1 MVGNGGSTGLSAKP
15 QGDARPFGLA
25 RSIPGDTAAH
35 EENGPLPAN
44 GGESLG
50 PARIELTSRL
60 RSRQV
65 ELQEAVFAHVR
76 SVAPDAIT
84 DEDAQ
89 LALGLREMIAVCVDF
104 GLASI
109 ERGEQW
115 PGPAPPAV
123 AAQARRAASH
133 GMSLATALRRCAA
146 GSTLLWS
153 FVLGEVARQDLPEE
167 QRYALLLQASAVMG
181 SLLVCVQAEIGD
193 AHSLEIRRGA
203 RSHEQRRAETVHK
216 LLAGEPADAGE
227 LADLGYELEA
237 WHLGVIA
244 TGAEAGKAVRGVA
257 AALGRKL
264 LSVAHG
270 RETVWAWLGGQRQ
283 LAFADVE
290 RVLRA
295 QEDTDVSFA
304 IGEPRRGADGW
315 RQTHGEAEGAL
326 LVARCRPCK
335 LTRYRDV
342 AQEAAALQDEAFADS
357 MIDTYLSP
365 LDEMRIG
372 GQAARKTLRALFQTG
387 HNVSSAASA
396 LKVDRSTVH
405 RQRNEIEQRLGCQ
418 LRMRQ
423 GEIEVALR
431 IEDLRRQRDARMAAH
446 VTG

>member
-1 MVGNGGSTGLSAKP
+1 MVGDGGSIELHASPGE
-15 QGDARPFGLA
+15 GARPLERGA
-25 RSIPGDTAAH
+25 RRSGYAGVQEI
-35 EENGPLPAN
+35 ERLPT
-44 GGESLG
+44 GGVDPLG
-50 PARIELTSRL
+50 PARRALVGRL
-60 RSRQV
+60 RSRQA

-76 SVAPDAIT
+76 GVAPDAVT

-89 LALGLREMIAVCVDF
+89 LALGLREMIAACVDF
-104 GLASI
+104 GLAGI
-109 ERGEQW
+109 EQGEQW

-123 AAQARRAASH
+123 AAQARRTASR
-133 GMSLATALRRCAA
+133 GMTLATALRRCAA

-153 FVLGEVARQDLPEE
+153 IVLGEVVRQDLSDE

-181 SLLVCVQAEIGD
+181 SLLVCVQVEIGD
-193 AHSLEIRRGA
+193 AHAIEIRRGA
-203 RSHEQRRAETVHK
+203 RSREQRRAEIVHK
-216 LLAGEPADAGE
+216 LLAGEPVDAGE
-227 LADLGYELEA
+227 LADLEYELEA

-244 TGAEAGKAVRGVA
+244 TGTEAGKAVRGLA
-257 AALGRKL
+257 AGLGREL

-270 RETVWAWLGGQRQ
+270 RETVRAWLGGQRQ
-283 LAFADVE
+283 PAFEDVE

-295 QEDTDVSFA
+295 REDVGVSFA

-315 RQTHGEAEGAL
+315 RQTYGEAESAL
-326 LVARCRPCK
+326 LVARCRPYK

-357 MIDTYLSP
+357 MIETYLSP
-365 LDEMRIG
+365 LDDMRIG
-372 GQAARKTLRALFQTG
+372 GQAARMTLRALFQTG

-405 RQRNEIEQRLGCQ
+405 RQRNEIERLLGCQ
-418 LRMRQ
+418 LRMHQ

-431 IEDLRRQRDARMAAH
+431 IEDLRRHRDAQMAH